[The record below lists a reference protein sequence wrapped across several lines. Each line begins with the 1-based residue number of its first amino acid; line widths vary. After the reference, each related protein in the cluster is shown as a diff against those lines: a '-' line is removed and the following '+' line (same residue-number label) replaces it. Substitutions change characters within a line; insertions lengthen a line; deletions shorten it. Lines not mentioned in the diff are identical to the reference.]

1 MKNVMVDLETLGTDS
16 YSVITSIGAVEFDHI
31 TGNLGVDAGL
41 KMDVSTILWWMK
53 QSDEAR
59 ADFQQL
65 NRTLTI
71 VLDNF
76 TFWYPKGAALWGNG
90 AGFDNVVL
98 SNAYLA
104 TGLVKPWGFRADRCY
119 RTLRELL
126 PTVVVQKS
134 GVAHNALA
142 DAKNQAL
149 HTIELLRSIQHV

>member
-1 MKNVMVDLETLGTDS
+1 
-16 YSVITSIGAVEFDHI
+16 
-31 TGNLGVDAGL
+31 
-41 KMDVSTILWWMK
+41 
-53 QSDEAR
+53 
-59 ADFQQL
+59 
-65 NRTLTI
+65 
-71 VLDNF
+71 
-76 TFWYPKGAALWGNG
+76 
-90 AGFDNVVL
+90 VVL